1 MSQPESPGINSDWPY
16 CLALDS
22 VSIPESTTEV
32 RGTECI
38 DWPRPWLNAPPLG
51 PKAGLASPRS
61 HVFKKM
67 VLLKHIWGPVTTRKG
82 LNTGQQKQQMS
93 RAASRT
99 PHFPNVPPSSLFSLA
114 PCVTHLG
121 LSSPAGSPWG
131 PAPHLLPF
139 HDCACSQGDFIRPT
153 GKGEAGQDQGI
164 TSQDGRFGTISYW
177 KREHTVG
184 CEDCIEDVTAGAPVT
199 MLDHTDESLA

>member
-1 MSQPESPGINSDWPY
+1 MIIHILGGYSTELPESGFQPTT
-16 CLALDS
+16 ALKL
-22 VSIPESTTEV
+22 I
-32 RGTECI
+32 
-38 DWPRPWLNAPPLG
+38 
-51 PKAGLASPRS
+51 SPRLLMAPTLPDS
-61 HVFKKM
+61 LGTLLTQFKP
-67 VLLKHIWGPVTTRKG
+67 LIRICC
-82 LNTGQQKQQMS
+82 
-93 RAASRT
+93 
-99 PHFPNVPPSSLFSLA
+99 SLA

-184 CEDCIEDVTAGAPVT
+184 CEDCIEGVSAQMGLLCQHDGCVG
-199 MLDHTDESLA
+199 LRLRHTCAQLYWHFPPSSLSCCYPMG